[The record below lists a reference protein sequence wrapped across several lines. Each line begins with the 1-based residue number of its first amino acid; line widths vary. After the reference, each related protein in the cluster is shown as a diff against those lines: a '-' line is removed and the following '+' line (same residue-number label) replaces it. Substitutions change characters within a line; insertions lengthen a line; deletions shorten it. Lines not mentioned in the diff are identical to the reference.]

1 MTEQPK
7 NFGFGE
13 DETMLKDSAAKFFAD
28 NCSARQITWTGS
40 RRPKHSQKHRVH
52 LGQTSCG
59 NKSPN

>member
-28 NCSARQITWTGS
+28 NCSARQIHMDW
-40 RRPKHSQKHRVH
+40 
-52 LGQTSCG
+52 
-59 NKSPN
+59 